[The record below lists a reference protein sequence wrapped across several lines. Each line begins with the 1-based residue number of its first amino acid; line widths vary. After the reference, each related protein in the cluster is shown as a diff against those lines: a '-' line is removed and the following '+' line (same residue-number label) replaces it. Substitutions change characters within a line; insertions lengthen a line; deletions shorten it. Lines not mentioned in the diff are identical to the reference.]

1 MGSTVRVRSNS
12 DLNHHDHFDGVVVA
26 YRPRAKGRLSL
37 DRAVR
42 PVGPAPVPDDGRVHI
57 RLAVQD
63 LRCGAW
69 ISTREG
75 HLERL
80 WAVEAISTGM
90 GDGCVELT
98 LVPKLI

>member
-1 MGSTVRVRSNS
+1 
-12 DLNHHDHFDGVVVA
+12 LNHHDRPDDVVVE

-37 DRAVR
+37 HRAVR
-42 PVGPAPVPDDGRVHI
+42 SIGPAIVPDDVRFHI

-75 HLERL
+75 PVERL
-80 WAVEAISTGM
+80 WSIEAITTGTS
-90 GDGCVELT
+90 DGCIELT
-98 LVPKLI
+98 LTPKVL